1 MRKLALLL
9 TLCLVVT
16 MLPGVGYTEDELA
29 VDGLDMQIED
39 QLSGNDLQF
48 ELSGED
54 VDGILTDDG
63 LDIDLDVAG

>member
-48 ELSGED
+48 ELAGED
-54 VDGILTDDG
+54 VDCIVTDDG